1 MNSKNKGNLDMIVSI
16 MNMPQKY
23 QSNIKQILPQI
34 TGIQTIGKNQ
44 NQYKRNKSE
53 MAKKPN
59 LSSHIPRNISNN
71 NIILNQA
78 AIEIN
83 YEMQQKIP
91 EQILKESL

>member
-1 MNSKNKGNLDMIVSI
+1 
-16 MNMPQKY
+16 
-23 QSNIKQILPQI
+23 
-34 TGIQTIGKNQ
+34 
-44 NQYKRNKSE
+44 

-91 EQILKESL
+91 EQILKDSL